1 MLLAMLAVIWRLVP
15 DQIGHSRL
23 ETIAWQLLLGG
34 FGLKVVTRGHPLR
47 HGMIAA
53 NHTSWVDIAALA
65 ATSQSAFVAKR
76 EVRAWPVIGK
86 LAERIGCVFVN
97 RSNRGAISCD
107 VEAMAR
113 QMTELGRP
121 LAIFPE
127 GTTGLGIGTLP
138 FKSSL
143 FQCLELAAEPM
154 VQPVAIRFLSQDGQR
169 LSSDQQRLVAWLN
182 DDSLLPHALALAGA
196 GGFRVEVCFLEPF
209 RETDRKIAAQR
220 CKDLID
226 VHLTAH

>member
-1 MLLAMLAVIWRLVP
+1 MILAWFTAVWRLLP
-15 DQIGHSRL
+15 AQSGHSRL
-23 ETIAWQLLLGG
+23 ETIAWQLLLAG
-34 FGLKVVTRGHPLR
+34 FGLEVVFKGDPLR

-86 LAERIGCVFVN
+86 LAERIGCVFVD
-97 RSNRGAISCD
+97 RSSRGAISCD
-107 VEAMAR
+107 VQTMAR
-113 QMTELGRP
+113 KMTELGRP

-143 FQCLELAAEPM
+143 FQCLELAAEPT
-154 VQPVAIRFLSQDGQR
+154 VQPVAIRFLSRDGQR
-169 LSSDQQRLVAWLN
+169 LSSDQQRLVAWLD
-182 DDSLLPHALALAGA
+182 DDSLLPHALALASA

-220 CKDLID
+220 CKDSID
-226 VHLTAH
+226 AHLATA